1 MINNVTLMGR
11 LTAAPELR
19 TTSSGLSVTSFTL
32 AIDRG
37 YGENKQTDFI
47 NCVAWRER
55 ADFICRYFTKGSLL
69 ALTGSIQMR
78 KYEDKNGNARTA
90 FEILAET
97 VSFCGDKAKADK
109 NTAETGNGNNGQ
121 ISADFG
127 EADNDGMD
135 LPF

>member
-19 TTSSGLSVTSFTL
+19 TTNSGLSVTSFTL
-32 AIDRG
+32 AVDRG
-37 YGENKQTDFI
+37 FGENKQTDFI

-55 ADFICRYFTKGSLL
+55 ADFICRYFTKGSML
-69 ALTGSIQMR
+69 ALTGNIQTR
-78 KYEDKNGNARTA
+78 KYEDKNGNTRTA

-97 VSFCGDKAKADK
+97 VSFCGDKTKADK

-121 ISADFG
+121 ILADFG
-127 EADNDGMD
+127 DAEDDG

>member
-19 TTSSGLSVTSFTL
+19 TTSSGLSVTSLTL

-55 ADFICRYFTKGSLL
+55 ADFICRYFTKGSML
-69 ALTGSIQMR
+69 ALTGSIQTR
-78 KYEDKNGNARTA
+78 KYEDKNGNTRTA

-127 EADNDGMD
+127 EAEDDG

>member
-37 YGENKQTDFI
+37 FGENKQTDFI

-55 ADFICRYFTKGSLL
+55 ADFICRYFTKGSML
-69 ALTGSIQMR
+69 ALTGSIQTR
-78 KYEDKNGNARTA
+78 KYEDKNGNTRTA

-109 NTAETGNGNNGQ
+109 NTVETENGNNGQ
-121 ISADFG
+121 ISADFD
-127 EADNDGMD
+127 EAEDDG

>member
-19 TTSSGLSVTSFTL
+19 TTNSGLSVTSFTL

-37 YGENKQTDFI
+37 FGENKQTDFI

-55 ADFICRYFTKGSLL
+55 ADFICRYFTKGSML
-69 ALTGSIQMR
+69 ALTGSIQTR
-78 KYEDKNGNARTA
+78 KYEDKNGNTRTA

-109 NTAETGNGNNGQ
+109 NTAETENGNNGQ
-121 ISADFG
+121 ISADFD
-127 EADNDGMD
+127 EAEDDG

>member
-55 ADFICRYFTKGSLL
+55 ADFICRYFTKGSML
-69 ALTGSIQMR
+69 ALTGSIQTR
-78 KYEDKNGNARTA
+78 KYEDKNGNTRTA

-109 NTAETGNGNNGQ
+109 STAEAENGNNGQ
-121 ISADFG
+121 ISADFD
-127 EADNDGMD
+127 EADNDG